1 MIRLALLALALVI
14 ATPGLPPPPAEAQT
28 QKKAEKKKA
37 EKKKAK
43 SPGKGRA
50 GYTAEE
56 RKRIQEYARKVCRQ
70 EFGASSTVYR
80 IDYKKLRVIC
90 NPPGS

>member
-14 ATPGLPPPPAEAQT
+14 ATPSFPPPMAEAQT
-28 QKKAEKKKA
+28 KKKA
-37 EKKKAK
+37 EKKKSK

-50 GYTAEE
+50 GYSAEE
-56 RKRIQEYARKVCRQ
+56 RKRIQELARKVCR
-70 EFGASSTVYR
+70 EKTGASSTVYR

-90 NPPGS
+90 MPPGS